1 MNITEMLGIEHPII
15 QAPMAG
21 VTTPEFVAAS
31 AEAGILGSISAG
43 YLSAEETRK
52 FIREVKSLTGKPIA
66 VNLFVPEK
74 VEPSEE
80 QLRRAYEALK
90 PIGNELGMSSW
101 NTPFSKSDF
110 EGQVQ
115 VLIKED
121 VKICTFTF
129 GLPDEK
135 TVQLLKGNDVF
146 LIGTAT
152 TIEEAE
158 LAERAGMDAV
168 IVQGSEAGGHR
179 GSFLGELTLIPLN
192 ELLLKVVASVRL
204 PVIAAGGIAS
214 KETMVEM
221 LTAGAQA
228 VQIGTVL
235 LATDESG
242 ANPLY
247 KQAVLESEKGCTVF
261 TKAFSGKMARGIRN
275 RFITEMSELP
285 LAPYPFQNDLTKEI
299 RKEAAKQGNTE
310 FMSLWAG
317 ESVHLST
324 GGKIKNIIE
333 RFV

>member
-1 MNITEMLGIEHPII
+1 M
-15 QAPMAG
+15 
-21 VTTPEFVAAS
+21 
-31 AEAGILGSISAG
+31 
-43 YLSAEETRK
+43 
-52 FIREVKSLTGKPIA
+52 
-66 VNLFVPEK
+66 NLFVPEK

-90 PIGNELGMSSW
+90 PIGIELGMSSSD
-101 NTPFSKSDF
+101 TLFSKSDF

-115 VLIKED
+115 VLIEED
-121 VKICTFTF
+121 VKICSFTF

-192 ELLLKVVASVRL
+192 ELLLKVVKSVRV

-228 VQIGTVL
+228 VQIGTAL

-242 ANPLY
+242 AHPLY
-247 KQAVLESEKGCTVF
+247 KQAVLEAEIGCTVL
-261 TKAFSGKMARGIRN
+261 TKAFSGKTARGIRN
-275 RFITEMSELP
+275 RFITEMSKLP
-285 LAPYPFQNDLTKEI
+285 LSPYPFQNDLTKEI

-324 GGKIKNIIE
+324 GGKLKNIIE

>member
-1 MNITEMLGIEHPII
+1 MNITEILGIEHPII

-31 AEAGILGSISAG
+31 AEAGILGSIGAG
-43 YLSAEETRK
+43 YLSAEETRN
-52 FIREVKSLTGKPIA
+52 FIREVKSLTGKPFA
-66 VNLFVPEK
+66 VNLFIPEK

-90 PIGNELGMSSW
+90 PMGNELGMSTW
-101 NTPFSKSDF
+101 NTSFLKSDF
-110 EGQVQ
+110 EGQVR
-115 VLIKED
+115 VLIEED
-121 VKICTFTF
+121 VKICSFTF

-135 TVQLLKGNDVF
+135 TVQLLKENDVF

-158 LAERAGMDAV
+158 LVEQAGMDAV

-192 ELLLKVVASVRL
+192 ELLLKVVESVRL

-214 KETMVEM
+214 KETMVDM
-221 LTAGAQA
+221 LSAGAQA
-228 VQIGTVL
+228 VQIGTVF

-242 ANPLY
+242 AHPLY
-247 KQAVLESEKGCTVF
+247 KQAVLEAEIGCTVF
-261 TKAFSGKMARGIRN
+261 TTAFSGKMARGIRN
-275 RFITEMSELP
+275 RFITKMSALP
-285 LAPYPFQNDLTKEI
+285 LAPYPHQNDLTKEI
-299 RKEAAKQGNTE
+299 RKEAAKQGNSE

-317 ESVHLST
+317 ESVHVST
-324 GGKIKNIIE
+324 AGKLKNIVE